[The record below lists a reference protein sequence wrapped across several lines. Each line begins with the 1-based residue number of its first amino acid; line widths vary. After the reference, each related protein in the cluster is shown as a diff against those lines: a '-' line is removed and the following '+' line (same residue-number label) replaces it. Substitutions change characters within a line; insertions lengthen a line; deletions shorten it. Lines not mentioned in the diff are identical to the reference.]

1 MHHKT
6 CYKSGGTL
14 GIDPAANYD
23 EQLALYQAGAV
34 DVLWQFM
41 GIPSPAIQA
50 ARAQAPQSFGTA
62 SRAYSYFHAKGLL
75 LAMVGQTSSDAR
87 EPDMILE
94 QDYNR
99 T

>member
-34 DVLWQFM
+34 DVLWTFM
-41 GIPSPAIQA
+41 GIPSPAMQA
-50 ARAQAPQSFGTA
+50 ARARRPLKALALPPEL
-62 SRAYSYFHAKGLL
+62 RA
-75 LAMVGQTSSDAR
+75 TSTPRDCC
-87 EPDMILE
+87 L
-94 QDYNR
+94 QW
-99 T
+99 